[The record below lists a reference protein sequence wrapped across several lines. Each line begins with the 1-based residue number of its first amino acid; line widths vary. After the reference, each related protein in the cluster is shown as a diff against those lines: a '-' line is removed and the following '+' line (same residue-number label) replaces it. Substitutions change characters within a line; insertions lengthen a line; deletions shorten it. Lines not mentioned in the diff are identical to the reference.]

1 MSTSKIRKLVSVT
14 QKLPEVEWASAPPP
28 DTRNTREILSISTA
42 SATYWASR
50 SGTIYAPTGVDFRL
64 TKAYTFEF
72 QKNLSIA
79 VMTEDGRAYVKPVA
93 ELVAEVFLPKPK
105 PGQVLLFIDRDRMN
119 CAADNLRWV

>member
-1 MSTSKIRKLVSVT
+1 MLTTT
-14 QKLPEVEWASAPPP
+14 QP

-50 SGTIYAPTGVDFRL
+50 SGTIYAPTERDFKP

-79 VMTEDGRAYVKPVA
+79 VMAEDGKAYVKPVA
-93 ELVAEVFLPKPK
+93 ELVAEVFLPKPR
-105 PGQVLLFIDRDRMN
+105 PGQVLLFLDGNRMN
-119 CAADNLRWV
+119 CAADNLRWGRGE